1 MPKNNYDQMKSAV
14 LSHVQSLF
22 DEMEKEMALSHQ
34 EKYALL
40 EDALE
45 NATDEHELRVAF
57 DQWHAEH
64 AEDLGFEENAGEL
77 WLQAL
82 GEKGADYGG
91 FKVEDKDEDGDTDLV
106 VEDNFDEDEEE
117 PKDDYNG

>member
-1 MPKNNYDQMKSAV
+1 MPENNYEKIKTAV
-14 LSHVQSLF
+14 LSHIESLF

-64 AEDLGFEENAGEL
+64 AEDLGFEDDAGGL

-91 FKVEDKDEDGDTDLV
+91 FKADDKDD
-106 VEDNFDEDEEE
+106 DEEVGAVEVNFEEEDDE

>member
-1 MPKNNYDQMKSAV
+1 MPENNYEKIKTAV
-14 LSHVQSLF
+14 LSHIESLF

-57 DQWHAEH
+57 DQWHGEH
-64 AEDLGFEENAGEL
+64 AEDLGFEDNAGEL

-91 FKVEDKDEDGDTDLV
+91 FKVDDKDD
-106 VEDNFDEDEEE
+106 DEDVVAEVNFEEEDDE

>member
-1 MPKNNYDQMKSAV
+1 MSESNYEQIKAAV
-14 LSHVQSLF
+14 LSHIQSLF
-22 DEMEKEMALSHQ
+22 DEMEKELALSHQ

-45 NATDEHELRVAF
+45 NASDEHELRVAF

-64 AEDLGFEENAGEL
+64 AEDLGFEDDADEL

-82 GEKGADYGG
+82 GEKGVECGG
-91 FKVEDKDEDGDTDLV
+91 YKKDDNDDEEINI
-106 VEDNFDEDEEE
+106 VEDNFEEDEEL
-117 PKDDYNG
+117 KDDYSG

>member
-1 MPKNNYDQMKSAV
+1 MKSSV
-14 LSHVQSLF
+14 LSHIQSLF
-22 DEMEKEMALSHQ
+22 EEMEKEMALSHQ

-64 AEDLGFEENAGEL
+64 SEELGFEENAGEL

-82 GEKGADYGG
+82 GEKGVDYGG
-91 FKVEDKDEDGDTDLV
+91 FKSDDKDDDEETAT
-106 VEDNFDEDEEE
+106 VEVNFEEDEEE

>member
-14 LSHVQSLF
+14 LSHIQSLF

-64 AEDLGFEENAGEL
+64 ADDLGFEENAGEL

-82 GEKGADYGG
+82 GEKGVDYGG
-91 FKVEDKDEDGDTDLV
+91 FKVEDKDDDEETADSEV
-106 VEDNFDEDEEE
+106 NFEEEDEEE
-117 PKDDYNG
+117 PDDDYNG

>member
-1 MPKNNYDQMKSAV
+1 MSENNYEKIKTAV
-14 LSHVQSLF
+14 LSHVESLLE
-22 DEMEKEMALSHQ
+22 EMEKEMALSHQ

-64 AEDLGFEENAGEL
+64 AKDLGFEDDAGEL

-82 GEKGADYGG
+82 GEKGADYSG
-91 FKVEDKDEDGDTDLV
+91 FKSDDKDDDEEIGT
-106 VEDNFDEDEEE
+106 VEVNFEEEEE

>member
-1 MPKNNYDQMKSAV
+1 MPKSNYDQMKSSV
-14 LSHVQSLF
+14 LSHIQSLF
-22 DEMEKEMALSHQ
+22 DEMEKELALSHQ

-64 AEDLGFEENAGEL
+64 AEDLGFEEDAGEL

-82 GEKGADYGG
+82 GEKGVDYGG
-91 FKVEDKDEDGDTDLV
+91 LRSKDEDDDEVLGV
-106 VEDNFDEDEEE
+106 VDVNFEEDEE

>member
-1 MPKNNYDQMKSAV
+1 MSESKYEQIKGAV
-14 LSHVQSLF
+14 LSHIQSLLE
-22 DEMEKEMALSHQ
+22 EMEKELALSHQ

-45 NATDEHELRVAF
+45 NAIDEHELRVAF

-64 AEDLGFEENAGEL
+64 ANDLGFEEDADEL

-82 GEKGADYGG
+82 GEKGVDCSGY
-91 FKVEDKDEDGDTDLV
+91 KKDDSD
-106 VEDNFDEDEEE
+106 DEEVDAVE
-117 PKDDYNG
+117 VNFEEEEESKDDYNG

>member
-1 MPKNNYDQMKSAV
+1 MKSAV

-45 NATDEHELRVAF
+45 NATDLISGTLNTLKIWDLKRMPVSFGYKRWVKRARIMAGLKLRIKMRMETLI
-57 DQWHAEH
+57 W
-64 AEDLGFEENAGEL
+64 
-77 WLQAL
+77 W
-82 GEKGADYGG
+82 
-91 FKVEDKDEDGDTDLV
+91 
-106 VEDNFDEDEEE
+106 
-117 PKDDYNG
+117 

>member
-91 FKVEDKDEDGDTDLV
+91 VKVEDKDEDGDTDLV